1 MKNNKKPIMI
11 ATEKIRPFEGHPYK
25 VNDDEEMN
33 CLTESIRTQSVLTPL
48 IVRSIEGTDEYEM
61 ISGHRR
67 LYASVKAGKKEV
79 PAIVHT
85 VSRDEAAV
93 MLVDSN
99 LHREHI
105 LPSEKAFSY
114 KLKLEAIKHQGVAS
128 RQTDGKSESADM
140 ISDQD
145 SGRQVQRYIRL
156 TKLIPEI
163 LEYVDDGKMALT
175 PAVEISYLSEQ
186 EQFDLLDAM
195 EQCDCTP
202 SHAQAIRLK
211 KLSQDGLLNSDRVYE
226 IISEEKPNQ
235 QEQIKLKR
243 DEFKKY
249 FPSRY
254 TAEQIKQ
261 DILKGLEL
269 LKRQR
274 DRNRESR

>member
-11 ATEKIRPFEGHPYK
+11 PTEKIRPFEGHPYK

-48 IVRSIEGTDEYEM
+48 IVRPIEGTDGYEM

-67 LYASVKAGKKEV
+67 LYASVKAGKNEV
-79 PAIVHT
+79 PATVHA

-114 KLKLEAIKHQGVAS
+114 KLKLEAIRHQGVAS

-156 TKLIPEI
+156 TKLISEI

-211 KLSQDGLLNSDRVYE
+211 KLSQDGLLNSEEVYE

-243 DEFKKY
+243 DEFKKI

-254 TAEQIKQ
+254 TVE
-261 DILKGLEL
+261 
-269 LKRQR
+269 
-274 DRNRESR
+274 